1 MLKHFFSHPAI
12 WLYILILAV
21 LLISTG
27 IYYGDVFVNFWWV
40 ALIPIVLAPF
50 FEWFAHK
57 YILHLKIGKF
67 KEVDA
72 SVIGDVKPGD
82 SVDFEKSRY
91 KVLSV
96 ENGRAKIG
104 FGMAPK
110 LPEFIR
116 HGMYILHYGH
126 HEDPNN
132 IKLIFAPITFSVGLF
147 LIMFA
152 GSYLLTFR
160 LDIAL
165 LYTSAVVAYYIYY
178 EWVHLG
184 HHVAEYKPIT
194 NWSKNLKKAHLFHHY
209 RNENLWW
216 GITNSLGDYA
226 LGTFKKHEDAVQ
238 SDSTMD
244 INRS

>member
-1 MLKHFFSHPAI
+1 MAEKTENEMSFLEHLEVLRWHIIRA
-12 WLYILILAV
+12 LLGILIIAIV
-21 LLISTG
+21 AF
-27 IYYGDVFVNFWWV
+27 VFKD
-40 ALIPIVLAPF
+40 IVF
-50 FEWFAHK
+50 NK
-57 YILHLKIGKF
+57 IIL
-67 KEVDA
+67 
-72 SVIGDVKPGD
+72 
-82 SVDFEKSRY
+82 
-91 KVLSV
+91 
-96 ENGRAKIG
+96 
-104 FGMAPK
+104 APK

-126 HEDPNN
+126 HENPNN

-147 LIMFA
+147 VSMFA
-152 GSYLLTFR
+152 MAYVITFR

-226 LGTFKKHEDAVQ
+226 LGTFKKHEEAPQ

-244 INRS
+244 INR